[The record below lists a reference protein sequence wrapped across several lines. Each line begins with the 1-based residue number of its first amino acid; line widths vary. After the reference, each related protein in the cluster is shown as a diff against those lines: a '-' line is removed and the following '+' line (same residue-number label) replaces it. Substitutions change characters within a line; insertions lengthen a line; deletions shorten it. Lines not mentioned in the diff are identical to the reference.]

1 MSKQTLGV
9 KDVVLIPKEE
19 AKALMRQLR
28 LRPWQ
33 LPWIRASDPLAKA
46 VGAKPG
52 DVLKIVRDSPTAGE
66 AVVYRLV
73 VPG

>member
-9 KDVVLIPKEE
+9 KDVILIPKEE

-33 LPWIRASDPLAKA
+33 LPWIRASDPLAKS

-52 DVLKIVRDSPTAGE
+52 DVLKIIRDSPTAGE

>member
-9 KDVVLIPKEE
+9 KNVILIPKEE

-33 LPWIRASDPLAKA
+33 LPWIRASDPLAKS

-52 DVLKIVRDSPTAGE
+52 DVLKIIRDSPTAGE
-66 AVVYRLV
+66 AVIYRLV